1 MAIRY
6 FNEERNWRVSWMCRK
21 LEVSR
26 AAYYKW
32 LHRNKTALEIENEQ
46 IAQLILEYDEKY
58 KHTLGYRRMRMYINA
73 FNHKNY
79 SRRRIQRIMD
89 ILGIKAQIRKQ
100 PKRYQRMTPEVTAEN
115 LLGRNFHADN
125 PNETWSTDVTE
136 FKIPGSTKK
145 IYLSAIIDLYD
156 RSIIAFEIS
165 RRNDNKLVFDT
176 FRKAVDLNPDAAPI
190 FHSDRG
196 FQYTSKVFQTKLK
209 DRGMTQSM
217 SRVGH
222 CIDNGPTEGIWGII
236 KSELYLLYEIHDEE
250 TLINSIID
258 YIRYYNEERLQ
269 ERFNAQTPKQVREEA
284 LQAIKQDKTPV
295 DYPIPENKRIKKYW
309 DKIASKQDT
318 VIRAA
323 A

>member
-6 FNEERNWRVSWMCRK
+6 FNEERNWRISWMCRK
-21 LEVSR
+21 LGVTR

-32 LHRNKTALEIENEQ
+32 LHRDKTALEIENEQ

-58 KHTLGYRRMRMYINA
+58 RHTLGYRRMRMYINA

-79 SRRRIQRIMD
+79 SRRRIQRIME
-89 ILGIKAQIRKQ
+89 ILGIKAQIRRQ
-100 PKRYQRMTPEVTAEN
+100 PKKYKSSTPETTAEN
-115 LLGRNFHADN
+115 LLGRNFYANN
-125 PNETWSTDVTE
+125 PNEKWSTDVTE
-136 FKIPGSTKK
+136 FKIPGCTKK

-209 DRGMTQSM
+209 DQGMRQSM

-269 ERFNAQTPKQVREEA
+269 ERFNAQTPKQVREAA
-284 LQAIKQDKTPV
+284 LLAMKQDKAPD
-295 DYPIPENKRIKKYW
+295 DYPIPVNKRIEKYW
-309 DKIASKQDT
+309 AGIAAKQQT
-318 VIRAA
+318 EIQVI
-323 A
+323 

>member
-6 FNEERNWRVSWMCRK
+6 FNEERNWRISWMCRK
-21 LEVSR
+21 LGVTR

-32 LHRNKTALEIENEQ
+32 LHRDKTALEIENEQ

-58 KHTLGYRRMRMYINA
+58 RHTLGYRRMKMYINA

-79 SRRRIQRIMD
+79 SRRRIQRIME
-89 ILGIKAQIRKQ
+89 ILGIKAQIRRQ
-100 PKRYQRMTPEVTAEN
+100 PKKYKSSTPETTAEN
-115 LLGRNFHADN
+115 LLGRNFYANN
-125 PNETWSTDVTE
+125 PNEKWSTDVTE
-136 FKIPGSTKK
+136 FKIPGCTKK

-209 DRGMTQSM
+209 DQGMRQSM

-269 ERFNAQTPKQVREEA
+269 ERFNAQTPKQIREAA
-284 LQAIKQDKTPV
+284 LLAMKQDKAPD
-295 DYPIPENKRIKKYW
+295 DYPIPVNKRIEKYW
-309 DKIASKQDT
+309 AGIAAKQQT
-318 VIRAA
+318 EIQVI
-323 A
+323 

>member
-6 FNEERNWRVSWMCRK
+6 FNEERNWRISWMCRK
-21 LEVSR
+21 LGVTR

-32 LHRNKTALEIENEQ
+32 LHRDKTALEIENEQ

-58 KHTLGYRRMRMYINA
+58 RHTLGYRRMRMYINA

-79 SRRRIQRIMD
+79 SRRRIQRIME
-89 ILGIKAQIRKQ
+89 ILGIKAQIRRQ
-100 PKRYQRMTPEVTAEN
+100 PKKYKSSTPETTAEN
-115 LLGRNFHADN
+115 LLGRNFYANN
-125 PNETWSTDVTE
+125 PNEKWSTDVTE
-136 FKIPGSTKK
+136 FKIPGCTKK

-209 DRGMTQSM
+209 DQGMRQSM

-269 ERFNAQTPKQVREEA
+269 ERFNAQTPKQIREAA
-284 LQAIKQDKTPV
+284 LLAMKQDKAPD
-295 DYPIPENKRIKKYW
+295 DYPIPVNKRIEKYW
-309 DKIASKQDT
+309 AGIAAKQQT
-318 VIRAA
+318 EIQVI
-323 A
+323 

>member
-6 FNEERNWRVSWMCRK
+6 FNEERNWRVSWMCKK

-32 LHRNKTALEIENEQ
+32 LHRDKTALEIENEQ
-46 IAQLILEYDEKY
+46 IAQLIVEYDEKY

-89 ILGIKAQIRKQ
+89 ILGVKAQIRKQ
-100 PKRYQRMTPEVTAEN
+100 PKKYKNSTPETTAEN
-115 LLGRNFHADN
+115 LLGRNFYAN
-125 PNETWSTDVTE
+125 KPNEKWSTDVTE

-145 IYLSAIIDLYD
+145 IYLSAILDLYD
-156 RSIIAFEIS
+156 RSIIAFVIS

-176 FRKAVDLNPDAAPI
+176 FQKAADLNPDATPI

-209 DRGMTQSM
+209 DQGMTQSM

-222 CIDNGPTEGIWGII
+222 CIDNGPTEGVWGII
-236 KSELYLLYEIHDEE
+236 KSELYLLYEIHNEE
-250 TLINSIID
+250 SLINSITD

-269 ERFNAQTPKQVREEA
+269 ERFNTRTPKQIREAA
-284 LQAIKQDKTPV
+284 LQAMKQDKAPD
-295 DYPIPENKRIKKYW
+295 DYPIPVNKRIEKYW
-309 DKIASKQDT
+309 AGIAAKQQAET
-318 VIRAA
+318 QAV
-323 A
+323 

>member
-1 MAIRY
+1 
-6 FNEERNWRVSWMCRK
+6 MCRK

-32 LHRNKTALEIENEQ
+32 LHRDKTALETENEM

-58 KHTLGYRRMRMYINA
+58 KHTLGYRRMTMYINA

-79 SRRRIQRIMD
+79 SRRRIQRIMEM
-89 ILGIKAQIRKQ
+89 LGIKAQIRKQ
-100 PKRYQRMTPEVTAEN
+100 PKKYRKSTPETTAEN
-115 LLGRNFHADN
+115 LLGRDFHAEK
-125 PNETWSTDVTE
+125 PNEKWSTDVTE
-136 FKIPGSTKK
+136 FKIPSSTKK

-156 RSIIAFEIS
+156 RSIVAFVLS

-176 FRKAVDLNPDAAPI
+176 FQNAVDLNPDATPL

-209 DRGMTQSM
+209 EHGMKQSM

-250 TLINSIID
+250 SLINSIQD

-269 ERFNAQTPKQVREEA
+269 ERFNSQTPKQVREAA
-284 LQAIKQDKTPV
+284 LQALQHKEEPE
-295 DYPIPENKRIKKYW
+295 DYPIPENKRIEKYW
-309 DKIASKQDT
+309 AGITAKQESA
-318 VIRAA
+318 IQAA
-323 A
+323 AA

>member
-6 FNEERNWRVSWMCRK
+6 FNEERNWRISWMCRK
-21 LEVSR
+21 LGVTR

-32 LHRNKTALEIENEQ
+32 LHRDKTALEIENEQ

-58 KHTLGYRRMRMYINA
+58 RHTLGYRRMRMYINA

-79 SRRRIQRIMD
+79 SRRRIQRIME
-89 ILGIKAQIRKQ
+89 ILGIKAQIRRQ
-100 PKRYQRMTPEVTAEN
+100 PKKYKSSSPETTAEN
-115 LLGRNFHADN
+115 LLGRNFYANN
-125 PNETWSTDVTE
+125 PNEKWSTDVTE
-136 FKIPGSTKK
+136 FKIPGCTKK

-176 FRKAVDLNPDAAPI
+176 FQKAVDLNPDAAPI

-209 DRGMTQSM
+209 DQGMRQSM

-222 CIDNGPTEGIWGII
+222 CIDNGPTEGVWGII
-236 KSELYLLYEIHDEE
+236 KSEL
-250 TLINSIID
+250 
-258 YIRYYNEERLQ
+258 
-269 ERFNAQTPKQVREEA
+269 
-284 LQAIKQDKTPV
+284 
-295 DYPIPENKRIKKYW
+295 
-309 DKIASKQDT
+309 
-318 VIRAA
+318 
-323 A
+323 

>member
-6 FNEERNWRVSWMCRK
+6 FNEERNWRISWMCRK
-21 LEVSR
+21 LGVTR

-32 LHRNKTALEIENEQ
+32 LHRDKTALEIENEQ

-58 KHTLGYRRMRMYINA
+58 RHTLGYRRMRMYINA

-79 SRRRIQRIMD
+79 SRRRIQRIME
-89 ILGIKAQIRKQ
+89 ILGIKAQIRRQ
-100 PKRYQRMTPEVTAEN
+100 PKKYKSSSPETTAEN
-115 LLGRNFHADN
+115 LLGRNFYANN
-125 PNETWSTDVTE
+125 PNEKWSTDVTE
-136 FKIPGSTKK
+136 FKIPGCTKK

-176 FRKAVDLNPDAAPI
+176 FQKAVDLNPDAAPI

-209 DRGMTQSM
+209 DQGMRQSM

-250 TLINSIID
+250 SLINSITD

-269 ERFNAQTPKQVREEA
+269 ERFNAQTPKQIREAA
-284 LQAIKQDKTPV
+284 LLAMKQDKAPD
-295 DYPIPENKRIKKYW
+295 DYPIPVNKRIEKYW
-309 DKIASKQDT
+309 AGIAAKQQT
-318 VIRAA
+318 EIQVI
-323 A
+323 

>member
-1 MAIRY
+1 M
-6 FNEERNWRVSWMCRK
+6 E
-21 LEVSR
+21 
-26 AAYYKW
+26 
-32 LHRNKTALEIENEQ
+32 
-46 IAQLILEYDEKY
+46 
-58 KHTLGYRRMRMYINA
+58 
-73 FNHKNY
+73 
-79 SRRRIQRIMD
+79 
-89 ILGIKAQIRKQ
+89 ILGIKAQIRRQ
-100 PKRYQRMTPEVTAEN
+100 PKKYKSSTPETTAEN
-115 LLGRNFHADN
+115 LLGRNFYANN
-125 PNETWSTDVTE
+125 PNEKWSTDVTE

-209 DRGMTQSM
+209 DQGMRQSM

-250 TLINSIID
+250 TLINSITD

-284 LQAIKQDKTPV
+284 LQAMKQDKAPD
-295 DYPIPENKRIKKYW
+295 DYPIPVNKRIEKYW
-309 DKIASKQDT
+309 AGIAAKQQT
-318 VIRAA
+318 EIQVI
-323 A
+323 